1 MKNALEQRLA
11 RIEAHLAHVERQHD
25 QLNEVV
31 IEQGKLLKKL
41 QTQVRRIADSM
52 ETEELD
58 RIKSTNPKPP
68 HYQ

>member
-1 MKNALEQRLA
+1 MNDEHTARLE
-11 RIEAHLAHVERQHD
+11 RIESALAHLERHYE

-31 IEQGKLLKKL
+31 IEHGRSLARIQSLLQRL
-41 QTQVRRIADSM
+41 GQTVENI
-52 ETEELD
+52 ELD

>member
-1 MKNALEQRLA
+1 MTNESAERLA
-11 RIEAHLAHVERQHD
+11 RIESALAHLERQYE

-31 IEQGKLLKKL
+31 VAQAKLLTKL
-41 QTQVRRIADSM
+41 QTHLQRVGQSVEGM
-52 ETEELD
+52 ELD

>member
-1 MKNALEQRLA
+1 MDKELADRLEKLESS
-11 RIEAHLAHVERQHD
+11 IAHLEHQYE

-31 IEQGKLLKKL
+31 LEQARQLKRM
-41 QTQVRRIADSM
+41 QTAQQRVSQSM
-52 ETEELD
+52 ETLELE